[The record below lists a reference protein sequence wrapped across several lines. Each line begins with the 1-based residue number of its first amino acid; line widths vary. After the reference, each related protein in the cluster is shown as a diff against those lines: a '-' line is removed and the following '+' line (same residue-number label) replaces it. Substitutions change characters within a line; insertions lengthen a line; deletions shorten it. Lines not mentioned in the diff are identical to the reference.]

1 MGQLDTR
8 ILSLYSRDSRQEK
21 FKEPENGQYYSFC
34 FYDAI
39 EAARVDCKGEGACHS
54 LLSAYEKAANDAGR
68 LYASRQFLLAFA
80 DIQEEG
86 PASGG
91 GCCHSREE
99 IEKFW
104 KEDKQPI
111 FFVTM
116 INLRDNRRL
125 DEALSE
131 IYRIFQGEQY
141 LTYLTFDHCDL
152 LLFCRGGGFK
162 AYADKIFQLNY
173 GTALVEDSITLYSFD
188 PRAEAAGGEE
198 FGVYLRFGIQDYT
211 AADRFAQDYKK
222 EGAQI
227 GRLLGRNDMGLFK
240 KDANLPW
247 LKELIRKTLEAPNHW
262 YTTFELSV
270 LIKIPEE
277 APPSWTAVSPDI
289 GAENS
294 ETKDSGIKRIMADAL
309 NDFLEVYQTS
319 PAGMPEDPVWTHW
332 LRKTSSL
339 AVSLYENRLAMDFG
353 TCLVPQFLDLFSYAK
368 NLLRSEVL
376 TPADRDN
383 VWDIFSAFFSST
395 SILVDSINHSSRQ
408 FVQVPSFGS
417 VSFEMPPKLMAY
429 YTAMTHE
436 LIEVF
441 RDDGYTYGVAF
452 YPEFVYTLKV
462 TSYADQDISKD
473 EWLTISVGEQSLYT
487 LQLTTET
494 LGHEISHFV
503 GGQNR
508 RRDVREIRALQTS
521 LAGLAGQLLKR
532 LCRRLSEYCGLER
545 EFPAAAGWSEL
556 YDLVEE
562 LTEGLRRTCLPVYA
576 EKELYS
582 RYLQNHL
589 ANLPIDILGVPGLIN
604 LLKEWLC
611 GYLLDEQGELMPLL
625 AKRFAQEIGGSGA
638 VPHEASRLVYRARAK
653 DCVYRLLIEELED
666 IANCNRDVEVGEESA
681 MYDSAASSSSPGWV
695 VYMFREAFADLQ
707 MILLF
712 NLNWEDY
719 QALFLQDE
727 GLLSAEDC
735 PPRMLAVARALVS
748 AGKWQ
753 ADSVQTAG
761 YAKAGNSFAG
771 IGEAVT
777 LNLCPNSSR
786 DEADAG
792 SKRLQAMDFETDIIF
807 YLSEYLK
814 VCCQEIDKSLG
825 QAEKAPLVK
834 ELRTVHDLLSQK
846 PPVYEL
852 EMGLIHFID
861 NYRSSLSTSPQA

>member
-1 MGQLDTR
+1 MAKTNTIITIGRQYGSAGREIGYKVAADLDIKLYDKEMLDRAAKESGICQELFETHDEKPTN
-8 ILSLYSRDSRQEK
+8 SFLYSLVMDTYSTGYSSAAFSEMPLNHKVFLAQFDSIKKIAAEGPCVIVGRCADYAL
-21 FKEPENGQYYSFC
+21 ENMPNVVNVF
-34 FYDAI
+34 
-39 EAARVDCKGEGACHS
+39 
-54 LLSAYEKAANDAGR
+54 
-68 LYASRQFLLAFA
+68 LYADLTSRIVRIA
-80 DIQEEG
+80 
-86 PASGG
+86 
-91 GCCHSREE
+91 
-99 IEKFW
+99 
-104 KEDKQPI
+104 
-111 FFVTM
+111 
-116 INLRDNRRL
+116 RRH
-125 DEALSE
+125 E
-131 IYRIFQGEQY
+131 
-141 LTYLTFDHCDL
+141 LTDA
-152 LLFCRGGGFK
+152 K
-162 AYADKIFQLNY
+162 A
-173 GTALVEDSITLYSFD
+173 
-188 PRAEAAGGEE
+188 
-198 FGVYLRFGIQDYT
+198 
-211 AADRFAQDYKK
+211 
-222 EGAQI
+222 
-227 GRLLGRNDMGLFK
+227 
-240 KDANLPW
+240 
-247 LKELIRKTLEAPNHW
+247 KELIRKTLEAPNHW

-625 AKRFAQEIGGSGA
+625 AKRFAQEIGGPGA

-807 YLSEYLK
+807 YLSG
-814 VCCQEIDKSLG
+814 CF
-825 QAEKAPLVK
+825 
-834 ELRTVHDLLSQK
+834 
-846 PPVYEL
+846 VYC
-852 EMGLIHFID
+852 
-861 NYRSSLSTSPQA
+861 